1 MLIELFFFFFFPV
14 VMRFDV
20 ETRSVY
26 GDFSFLDD
34 LLRLIEVFLIDGR
47 VIMRH
52 LSGVIQ

>member
-1 MLIELFFFFFFPV
+1 
-14 VMRFDV
+14 MRFDV